1 MLFKSNEVIRE
12 RDLFKQDN
20 EVLRKRNTELEKDN
34 EYLKTAKEKFSK
46 MYDNLNNKYKELEEK
61 YKMEE
66 VNCNLFSSKLKC
78 RMSNYLILP
87 KNEGQVKKEGLKYI
101 RYVPDDN
108 KYIIEINTE
117 YKVFCYE
124 YKGNQKEQM
133 LEDYNKLI
141 EQL

>member
-1 MLFKSNEVIRE
+1 MFFKNSIKIE
-12 RDLFKQDN
+12 RDLFKQAN
-20 EVLRKRNTELEKDN
+20 ELLRKRNGELRRDN
-34 EYLKTAKEKFSK
+34 IYLKNAKEQISD
-46 MYDNLNNKYKELEEK
+46 MYDKLNDSYNTEKANSDLLEARLRLKE
-61 YKMEE
+61 
-66 VNCNLFSSKLKC
+66 N
-78 RMSNYLILP
+78 RYLILP
-87 KNEGQVKKEGLKYI
+87 KNEGQVKKEALKYI
-101 RYVPDDN
+101 RYVTDDN

>member
-1 MLFKSNEVIRE
+1 MFFKNSVKRE
-12 RDLFKQDN
+12 RDLFKQAN
-20 EVLRKRNTELEKDN
+20 EVLRKRNGELRRDN
-34 EYLKTAKEKFSK
+34 IYLKNAKEQISK
-46 MYDNLNNKYKELEEK
+46 MYDDLNNK

-124 YKGNQKEQM
+124 YRGNQKEQM

>member
-1 MLFKSNEVIRE
+1 MFFVKRQILEANNEE
-12 RDLFKQDN
+12 
-20 EVLRKRNTELEKDN
+20 LRKINSILEKDN
-34 EYLKTAKEKFSK
+34 EYLRNGKQQVTK
-46 MYDNLNNKYKELEEK
+46 MYIKLLKKYNELEEK

-66 VNCNLFSSKLKC
+66 VNCNLFSSKLKY
-78 RMSNYLILP
+78 RMNNYLILP

-101 RYVPDDN
+101 RYVTDDN

-124 YKGNQKEQM
+124 YRGNQKEQM
-133 LEDYNKLI
+133 LEEYNKLI

>member
-1 MLFKSNEVIRE
+1 MLFKSNEVIKE

-20 EVLRKRNTELEKDN
+20 EVLRKRNAELKSDNIYLNNKYKELE
-34 EYLKTAKEKFSK
+34 E
-46 MYDNLNNKYKELEEK
+46 KYKELEEK

-66 VNCNLFSSKLKC
+66 VNCNLLSSKLKY
-78 RMSNYLILP
+78 RMSSYLILP
-87 KNEGQVKKEGLKYI
+87 KNEGQVKKEALKYI
-101 RYVPDDN
+101 RYVTDDN

-124 YKGNQKEQM
+124 YRGNQKEQM
-133 LEDYNKLI
+133 LEEYNKLI

>member
-1 MLFKSNEVIRE
+1 MFFVKRQILEANNEE
-12 RDLFKQDN
+12 
-20 EVLRKRNTELEKDN
+20 LRKINSSLEKDN
-34 EYLKTAKEKFSK
+34 EYLRNGKQQVTK
-46 MYDNLNNKYKELEEK
+46 MYNELLKKYNELEEK

-78 RMSNYLILP
+78 RMNNYLILP
-87 KNEGQVKKEGLKYI
+87 KNEGQVKKEALKYI
-101 RYVPDDN
+101 RYVTDDN

-124 YKGNQKEQM
+124 YRGNQKEQM
-133 LEDYNKLI
+133 LEEYNKLI